1 MTNTTIKENW
11 DRCLK
16 AGEEVEQHLITLLKT
31 IDPDTKKKQEGYYK
45 YSDIEIPRLKK
56 LIEVKR
62 DYKSGDTGNFA
73 VEIRCKGELSGLSV
87 TKADYY
93 VMVTKA
99 FYYFFKTNELKAWI
113 KKHTKDLRIVIGGDD
128 MNSQMIL
135 IEKRQLIFQYF
146 TYALLK
152 DGANIRALEYYLK

>member
-1 MTNTTIKENW
+1 MTTIKENW

-16 AGEEVEQHLITLLKT
+16 AGEEVEQQLITLLKT
-31 IDPDTKKKQEGYYK
+31 IDPDTKKKQVGNYK
-45 YSDIEIPRLKK
+45 YSDIEMPSLKR

-62 DYKSGDTGNFA
+62 DYKSEDTGNFA
-73 VEIRCKGELSGLSV
+73 VEIRCKGELSGLSI

-93 VMVTKA
+93 VMTTKSF
-99 FYYFFKTNELKAWI
+99 FYFYKTNALKSWI
-113 KKHTKDLRIVIGGDD
+113 KKNTKDLKIVMGGDD

-146 TYALLK
+146 TYALLRN
-152 DGANIRALEYYLK
+152 GANIKYLKDYLKI